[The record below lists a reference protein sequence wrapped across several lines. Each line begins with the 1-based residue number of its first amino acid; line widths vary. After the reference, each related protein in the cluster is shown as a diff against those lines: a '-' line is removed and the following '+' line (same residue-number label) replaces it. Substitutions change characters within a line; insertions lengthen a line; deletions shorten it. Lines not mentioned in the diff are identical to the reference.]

1 MVEPN
6 PIYQKNGNTNQ

>member
-1 MVEPN
+1 MAEPN